1 MEFDFDNTIAAI
13 STPVGA
19 GGIAIV
25 RMSGKDSISI
35 LEKVFKPFGGKK
47 VADLKSHTVTYGH
60 IVDDEKIIDEVLVI
74 FMKGPKSYTREDVVE
89 INCHG
94 GIKVVKSVLN
104 TLIKYGADMA
114 MPGEFTKRA
123 FLNGRIDL
131 SQAEAVI
138 DLINAKTELSER
150 ASINR
155 LEGRLSQRVKDIREE
170 ILTVTAHIEANIDYP
185 EHEDET
191 MTYKMV
197 TEKTGEA
204 IKKVSHLID
213 TADIGKIIKEGI
225 KTVIIGKPNVGKS
238 SLMNCLID
246 EDRAIVTDIPGTTR
260 DILEEHINIKGV
272 PLNIID
278 TAGIRDTDDVIEKIG
293 VEKSLEYAKIADFI
307 FLVLDGSKE
316 LTDEDTEIFEFIKE
330 NSKKAVVLINK
341 SDLEQ
346 NIDKNRIFEY
356 IDKEYVLTVSVK
368 NNYGIDELF
377 EKIKDLFFNGEI
389 DVDDEAIVSN
399 ERNKASLIK
408 AKKSLEN
415 VLDTIDNKMPEDFL
429 SMDLMQAY
437 VYLGE
442 IIGETVDE
450 DVIDKIFSEFCL
462 GK

>member
-60 IVDDEKIIDEVLVI
+60 IVDDKKIIDEVLVI

-437 VYLGE
+437 AYLGE

>member
-437 VYLGE
+437 AYLGE

>member
-213 TADIGKIIKEGI
+213 TANIGKIIKEGI

-437 VYLGE
+437 AYLGE

>member
-60 IVDDEKIIDEVLVI
+60 IVDDGKIIDEVLVI

-213 TADIGKIIKEGI
+213 TSDIGKIIKEGI

-437 VYLGE
+437 AYLGE

>member
-429 SMDLMQAY
+429 SIDLMQAY
-437 VYLGE
+437 AYLGE

>member
-155 LEGRLSQRVKDIREE
+155 LEGRLSQRVKDIRDE

-377 EKIKDLFFNGEI
+377 EKIKDL
-389 DVDDEAIVSN
+389 S
-399 ERNKASLIK
+399 ERNFAILADTLSASSVLASLFNLP
-408 AKKSLEN
+408 SL
-415 VLDTIDNKMPEDFL
+415 L
-429 SMDLMQAY
+429 S
-437 VYLGE
+437 
-442 IIGETVDE
+442 
-450 DVIDKIFSEFCL
+450 
-462 GK
+462 

>member
-25 RMSGKDSISI
+25 RMSGKDSIFI

-307 FLVLDGSKE
+307 FLVLDGSKD

-437 VYLGE
+437 AYLGE

>member
-25 RMSGKDSISI
+25 RMSGKASISI

-307 FLVLDGSKE
+307 FLVLDGSKD

-356 IDKEYVLTVSVK
+356 IDKECVLTVSVK

-437 VYLGE
+437 AYLGE

>member
-60 IVDDEKIIDEVLVI
+60 IVDDKKIIDEVLVI

-307 FLVLDGSKE
+307 FLVLDGSKD

-437 VYLGE
+437 AYLGE

>member
-60 IVDDEKIIDEVLVI
+60 IVDEEKIIDEVLVI

-293 VEKSLEYAKIADFI
+293 VEKSLEYAKMADFI
-307 FLVLDGSKE
+307 FIVLDGSKD

-437 VYLGE
+437 AYLGE